1 MCLSCRVPV
10 PRTATTGAVTNQG
23 PTDPE
28 NTVPP
33 DFVGENG
40 DIGDPAGA
48 PSVPVP
54 QGLITK
60 SAAYAHQVA
69 SVGAGELSVL
79 APLALQAR
87 PRLQEQRPL
96 VSPAV
101 QARTGLQQKQQRSQ
115 T

>member
-33 DFVGENG
+33 DFVGENE

-54 QGLITK
+54 QGLLTM

-87 PRLQEQRPL
+87 PRLQERPFVL
-96 VSPAV
+96 PAV